1 MKSFSSFTFFHQS
14 FSMPGKLSFDWFGSI
29 IWRLSEGFF
38 FLWFCGRFQVKK
50 KKFFHNFLTIM
61 SFGVIGV
68 FISTTIISFGTWWVF
83 PKLGFEGLTAR
94 DYLGEILFIFVF
106 LPAYICS
113 SKHVSLIIY
122 YSRVNVFFSSI
133 QPLERSSPQLILFAL
148 YRFLI
153 FFLSKDY
160 LVLRVLLLKL

>member
-106 LPAYICS
+106 LPAYIYMFIKTCFFDHLLFES
-113 SKHVSLIIY
+113 EC
-122 YSRVNVFFSSI
+122 FFSFDSAI
-133 QPLERSSPQLILFAL
+133 GTIFSSTDTVCTLQVLD
-148 YRFLI
+148 
-153 FFLSKDY
+153 FFSF
-160 LVLRVLLLKL
+160 